1 LFLHLTENLKSQN
14 LINPNMIRVE
24 RNIHKR
30 VTACGVERFIVRIGD
45 PAEPTGFF
53 FYGTFG
59 SLELARRIRD
69 EEQAAKALS
78 RKQASKEN
86 RDSQN

>member
-1 LFLHLTENLKSQN
+1 
-14 LINPNMIRVE
+14 MIRVE

-45 PAEPTGFF
+45 PAEPTKFF

-78 RKQASKEN
+78 RHNTRMAKEETQKLIN
-86 RDSQN
+86 SVTQ